1 MEELSS
7 TERLIVAYIK
17 SHPPEDCMLDKI
29 TLGTSRSRATVL
41 KYLEILNAKGCFNLQ
56 ICGQK

>member
-17 SHPPEDCMLDKI
+17 SHPPEDCMKYPKKI
-29 TLGTSRSRATVL
+29 
-41 KYLEILNAKGCFNLQ
+41 EIKS
-56 ICGQK
+56 